1 MNNFKN
7 IQNKLEQFIR
17 KYYTNELLKGTIL
30 FFAIGLLY
38 FLITLL
44 IEYYLWLPTFG
55 RTFLF
60 WTFILVEGILFARFI
75 VFPIAKLLKFKNG
88 INYTQA
94 SRIIGDHFPEV
105 SDKLLNVL
113 QLQQNGQQT
122 ELLLA
127 SIEQKSQQLQPIP
140 FTNAVNF
147 KTNLKYL
154 KYAAIPVALY
164 LIFFLTGNSDM
175 FSSSYKRVVNYNMA
189 FEPPAPFS
197 FFVVNDDL
205 RALENKP
212 FVLNVRVAGE
222 VIPENA
228 SINYNGETYYL
239 QQTATGEFQYTF
251 TQPADAITFRLQ
263 ANAVISKPYVLDVVK
278 VPSLV
283 SFEMLLDYPNYTGKR
298 DETLKSTGNAT
309 IPEGT
314 RVTWKMNTKQTDNIK
329 LKTGDSAYM
338 FIEKTPQFEFSKAV
352 YSKLEYQ
359 IATSNEQLQDYEN
372 LAFTLNVVKDQ
383 FPEISVEAKQDTVN
397 SQVVYFMGRVS
408 DDYGLSKL
416 QLVYFTEDNENSKQS
431 DKLPLASGNFDQF
444 VYAFPGNLPLEEGKT
459 YSYYFEVFDNDAINS
474 PKSSKSTTFSFR
486 KLTSDE
492 LEDQQL
498 KEQRET
504 IQGLDNTL
512 QNMDKQKKDLEELSR
527 NQKEKSEL
535 NWNDKQKLEEFIKRQ
550 KLQEELMKKFSEK
563 MKDNLENFQKENKE
577 NDPQKEELQKRFDEN
592 EEKLEENEKLLD
604 ELEKLRE
611 KIEEEELYDKLEK
624 LGNQNKKQQR
634 NLEQLLELTKR
645 YYVQKKAEKLA
656 SDLERLAEEQEK
668 LSEESGEENTSEK
681 QKDLNEKFE
690 DFTEEMEQLK
700 EENQN
705 LQKPMDIPDNSP
717 QEEEVKQEQQEAA
730 QKLEQQKKDDAK
742 KNQKKAAQKMKEMSQ
757 QMQMQMAAGGAEGA
771 EEDIDMLRQIVDNL
785 VTFSI
790 SQEDLM
796 EEFKV
801 TSYGNALFGQ
811 KLVRQGVL
819 KQNFQHVDDSLYTL
833 ALRNPIV
840 GTRINDL
847 IADVDYNL
855 EKSTERLSDN
865 QIRNGI
871 SHQQYTITGANEL
884 AVLLADAL
892 NSMQMSAQMSGT
904 GKSGEGKGKGFQ
916 LPDIIKQQES
926 LNEKMEKGTKPGPK
940 GEGEGEGEGD
950 GDGDGDG
957 EGNGKDGKSGNKG
970 EGEGDGD
977 GDGKGKEGRDGEM
990 TPEEMNGL
998 LYEIYQQQQLLRMQ
1012 LEDRLRQEGLPA
1024 DAREL
1029 IQKMEQVE
1037 QELLERGFNQQTLRK
1052 MNDIKHQLLKLDK
1065 AAFQQGE
1072 DEKRQ
1077 ARTNEREYQNT
1088 QNKQLI
1094 NAREYFNNVEILN
1107 RQALPLRPIY
1117 QQKVQDYF
1125 NSRND

>member
-7 IQNKLEQFIR
+7 IQYKLEQFIR
-17 KYYTNELLKGTIL
+17 KYYTNELLKGAIL

-60 WTFILVEGILFARFI
+60 WTFIFVETALFARFI

-88 INYTQA
+88 INYEQA

-147 KTNLKYL
+147 KTNVKYL
-154 KYAAIPVALY
+154 KYAAIPVVLY
-164 LIFFLTGNSDM
+164 FILFLTGNSDM
-175 FSSSYKRVVNYNMA
+175 FSSSYKRVVNYNTA

-197 FFVVNDDL
+197 FFVVNEEL
-205 RALENKP
+205 KALENKP
-212 FVLNVRVAGE
+212 FILNVRVAGDFL
-222 VIPENA
+222 PENA
-228 SINYNGETYYL
+228 SIAYNGETYYL
-239 QQTATGEFQYTF
+239 QQNAPGEFQYTF
-251 TQPADAITFRLQ
+251 SQPADAITFRLQ
-263 ANAVISKPYVLDVVK
+263 ANAVISKPYTLDIVK

-283 SFEMLLDYPNYTGKR
+283 SFEMFLDYPNYTGKR

-314 RVTWKMNTKQTDNIK
+314 RVTWKMNTKQTESIK
-329 LKTGDSAYM
+329 LKTEDSAYI
-338 FIEKTPQFEFSKAV
+338 FTKKIPEFEFSKAIF
-352 YSKLEYQ
+352 SKLEYQ
-359 IATSNEQLQDYEN
+359 IATSNAQLEDYEN
-372 LAFTLNVVKDQ
+372 LAFSLNVVKDQ

-397 SQVVYFMGRVS
+397 SQIVYFMGRVS

-416 QLVYFTEDNENSKQS
+416 QLVYFTEDNEKNKQS
-431 DKLPLASGNFDQF
+431 EKLPLTSGNFDQF

-459 YSYYFEVFDNDAINS
+459 YSYYFEVFDNDGINS

-504 IQGLDNTL
+504 IQGLDNAL
-512 QNMDKQKKDLEELSR
+512 QNMDKQKKDLEELSK

-656 SDLERLAEEQEK
+656 SDLEKLAEEQEK
-668 LSEESGEENTSEK
+668 LSEESGEENTPEK
-681 QKDLNEKFE
+681 QENLNEKFE
-690 DFTEEMEQLK
+690 KFTEEMEQLQ

-717 QEEEVKQEQQEAA
+717 QEEEVKQEQQEASD
-730 QKLEQQKKDDAK
+730 KLEQQKQEDAK

-757 QMQMQMAAGGAEGA
+757 KMQMQMAAGGAEGA

-819 KQNFQHVDDSLYTL
+819 RQNFQHVDDSLFAL
-833 ALRNPIV
+833 ALRNPII
-840 GTRINDL
+840 GTKINDL
-847 IADVDYNL
+847 IADVDYNIV
-855 EKSTERLSDN
+855 KSTERLSDN

-892 NSMQMSAQMSGT
+892 NSMQMDAQMSGA
-904 GKSGEGKGKGFQ
+904 GKSGKGKGFQ
-916 LPDIIKQQES
+916 LPDIIQQQES
-926 LNEKMEKGTKPGPK
+926 LNEKMEKGTKSGSK
-940 GEGEGEGEGD
+940 GEGEGEGQGEGEGEGD
-950 GDGDGDG
+950 GEG
-957 EGNGKDGKSGNKG
+957 EGKGKDGKSGNKG
-970 EGEGDGD
+970 EGEGDSD
-977 GDGKGKEGRDGEM
+977 GEGKDGRDGQM
-990 TPEEMNGL
+990 NPEEMNGL

-1024 DAREL
+1024 DARDL

-1077 ARTNEREYQNT
+1077 ARTNEMEYQNT
-1088 QNKQLI
+1088 LNKQLL

-1107 RQALPLRPIY
+1107 RQSLPLRPVY
-1117 QQKVQDYF
+1117 QQKVQNYF
-1125 NSRND
+1125 NRTND